1 MRPNSSIASWAW
13 HDKTMKHLPLSRRRA
28 LGVLGAAAA
37 IAAPWAQA
45 QSKWP
50 TKPIRLVV
58 PFGAGGVAD
67 LTARAVGQKL
77 SEQLG
82 QSIVIDNRPGAGGV
96 TAGSLVAQAEPD
108 GYTLFLMSN
117 GTAVSE
123 GLFSKLPF
131 DAEKDFAPISL
142 LGTFDIGVVVADN
155 SRFKT
160 LGDLLAEAKAKP
172 GKLNIATIAVG
183 STQNLAAE
191 LFKSTAGIQAQ
202 VVPFNGTP
210 AVVTALR
217 GGEVDA
223 GVEILAPIRSQIS
236 SKALRALA
244 TFGEKRALGLPD
256 VPTASETGGALKGL
270 HIASWNALA
279 APARTPKDII
289 DRLNKECQ
297 VALASADLKK
307 KLADLSVDAK
317 SSTPQQL
324 AGLLSSEIKRWS
336 GVIAQAKIP
345 KM

>member
-1 MRPNSSIASWAW
+1 M
-13 HDKTMKHLPLSRRRA
+13 TLQVSRRRA
-28 LGVLGAAAA
+28 LGLLGAAAA
-37 IAAPWAQA
+37 IAAPWAGAQA
-45 QSKWP
+45 KWP
-50 TKPIRLVV
+50 AKPIRIIV

-77 SEQLG
+77 GEQMG
-82 QSIVIDNRPGAGGV
+82 TSFVIDNRPGAGGV
-96 TAGSLVAQAEPD
+96 TAGNLVAQAEPD
-108 GYTLFLMSN
+108 GYTLLLMSN

-131 DAEKDFAPISL
+131 DAQKDFAPISL
-142 LGTFDIGVVVADN
+142 LGTFDIGVVVPEN

-160 LGDLLAEAKAKP
+160 LADLLAEAKAKP

-223 GVEILAPIRSQIS
+223 GVEIIAPIKSQIT
-236 SKALRALA
+236 SKSLRALA
-244 TFGEKRALGLPD
+244 TFGEKRALGLPE
-256 VPTASETGGALKGL
+256 VPTANEAGGALKGL
-270 HIASWNALA
+270 YIASWNALA
-279 APARTPKDII
+279 APAKTPKDII
-289 DRLNKECQ
+289 DRLAHECQ
-297 VALASADLKK
+297 AALASADLKK

-317 SSTPQQL
+317 PSTPPQL
-324 AGLLSSEIKRWS
+324 AGLLASEIKRWS
-336 GVIAQAKIP
+336 GVIERAKIP
-345 KM
+345 RM

>member
-1 MRPNSSIASWAW
+1 
-13 HDKTMKHLPLSRRRA
+13 MKLSRRHTLAA
-28 LGVLGAAAA
+28 LAAAV
-37 IAAPWAQA
+37 AAPWSRAQA
-45 QSKWP
+45 RWP
-50 TKPIRLVV
+50 AKPIRIVV

-77 SEQLG
+77 GEQLG

-108 GYTLFLMSN
+108 GYTLLLMSN

-123 GLFSKLPF
+123 GLFQKLPF

-142 LGTFDIGVVVADN
+142 LGTFDIALVVPEN
-155 SRFKT
+155 SRFKN
-160 LGDLLAEAKAKP
+160 LGDLLAEAKAQP

-202 VVPFNGTP
+202 IVPFNGTP

-217 GGEVDA
+217 SGEVDA
-223 GVEILAPIRSQIS
+223 GIEILAPIKSQIS
-236 SKALRALA
+236 AKALRALA
-244 TFGEKRALGLPD
+244 TFGEKRPLGLPD
-256 VPTASETGGALKGL
+256 VPTASESGGALKGL
-270 HIASWNALA
+270 QVASWNALA
-279 APARTPKDII
+279 APAKTPRDII
-289 DRLNKECQ
+289 ERLNHECQ

-307 KLADLSVDAK
+307 KLADLNVDAK
-317 SSTPQQL
+317 SSSPKQL
-324 AGLLSSEIKRWS
+324 GDLLSSEIKRWS
-336 GVIAQAKIP
+336 GVIERAKIP

>member
-1 MRPNSSIASWAW
+1 MNTPF
-13 HDKTMKHLPLSRRRA
+13 SRRQALAA
-28 LGVLGAAAA
+28 LGATV
-37 IAAPWAQA
+37 AAPWARA

-50 TKPIRLVV
+50 TKPIRIVV

-77 SEQLG
+77 AEQMG
-82 QSIVIDNRPGAGGV
+82 QAFVIDNRPGAGGI
-96 TAGSLVAQAEPD
+96 AGGSVVSQAHPD
-108 GYTLFLMSN
+108 GYTLLLMSN

-123 GLFSKLPF
+123 GLFARLPF
-131 DAEKDFAPISL
+131 DARKDFAPISL
-142 LGTFDIGVVVADN
+142 LGTFDLAVVVPQN

-160 LGDLLAEAKAKP
+160 LSELLAEAKAHP

-191 LFKSTAGIQAQ
+191 LFKTTAGIQAQ

-210 AVVTALR
+210 AVITALR
-217 GGEVDA
+217 GGQVDA
-223 GVEILAPIRSQIS
+223 AVEILAPLKSQID

-256 VPTASETGGALKGL
+256 VPTAAEAGGALQGL

-279 APARTPKDII
+279 APAKTPPEVVE
-289 DRLNKECQ
+289 RLNHECQ
-297 VALASADLKK
+297 LALASPELRK
-307 KLADLSVDAK
+307 KLADLSVEAK

-324 AGLLSSEIKRWS
+324 AELLASEIQRWS
-336 GVIAQAKIP
+336 GVIERAKIP
-345 KM
+345 RM

>member
-1 MRPNSSIASWAW
+1 MKPN
-13 HDKTMKHLPLSRRRA
+13 LSRRHA
-28 LGVLGAAAA
+28 IAALGAAV
-37 IAAPWAQA
+37 AAPWAHA

-50 TKPIRLVV
+50 AKPIRIVV

-77 SEQLG
+77 GEQLG

-96 TAGSLVAQAEPD
+96 TAGNLVAQAEPD
-108 GYTLFLMSN
+108 GYTLLLMSN

-123 GLFSKLPF
+123 GMFKKLPF
-131 DAEKDFAPISL
+131 DSEKDFAPISL
-142 LGTFDIGVVVADN
+142 LGTFDIAIVVPEN

-191 LFKSTAGIQAQ
+191 LFKTTAGIQAQ

-223 GVEILAPIRSQIS
+223 GVEILAPIRSQIT

-244 TFGEKRALGLPD
+244 TFGEKRPLGLPD

-279 APARTPKDII
+279 APAKTPKEII
-289 DRLNKECQ
+289 DRLARECQ

-317 SSTPQQL
+317 SSTPPQL
-324 AGLLSSEIKRWS
+324 GQLLASEIKRWS
-336 GVIAQAKIP
+336 GVIDAARIP